1 MKHPLWIFAPVLA
14 AGLCVTPALPAS
26 AVTGQA
32 EACSYP
38 ADVLALTNWK
48 HTLPTGSPSD
58 PTEILQPKL
67 ATFSVDPW
75 FKAAAGCGGVQF
87 RAAVNGVTT
96 SNTGYPRSELRE
108 MTDNGAGLA
117 SWSTTSGTHTMIVD
131 QAITRLPSV
140 KPEIIAGQ
148 IHDAGS
154 DLTAFRLKGTSL
166 YISKGND
173 STYQLVTSSYRL
185 GTKFEAKFVAGGG
198 KVKVYYNGVL
208 KATISSSSSRNFFKA
223 GAYTQ
228 ANCGNSSPCST
239 SNYGEVVIYNLS
251 VTHR

>member
-1 MKHPLWIFAPVLA
+1 MKRLLWMIAPAVV
-14 AGLCVTPALPAS
+14 AGLCVVPALPSSAS
-26 AVTGQA
+26 TGQA

-48 HTLPTGSPSD
+48 QTLPTGSSSK
-58 PTEILQPKL
+58 PTEITQPKL
-67 ATFSVDPW
+67 ATYSVDPW
-75 FKAAAGCGGVQF
+75 FKAASGCGGVQF

-96 SNTGYPRSELRE
+96 SNSGYPRSELRE
-108 MTDNGAGLA
+108 MTNGGAGLA

-131 QAITRLPSV
+131 QTITQLPSG

-148 IHDAGS
+148 IHDSSS

-173 STYQLVTSSYRL
+173 STYQLVTSSYQL

-198 KVKVYYNGVL
+198 KVKVYYNGAL
-208 KATISSSSSRNFFKA
+208 KATVSSSSSSNFFKA

-228 ANCGNSSPCST
+228 ANCTNASPCSS
-239 SNYGEVVIYNLS
+239 SNYGEVVIHNLS
-251 VTHR
+251 VTHK

>member
-1 MKHPLWIFAPVLA
+1 MKRLLWMIAPAVV
-14 AGLCVTPALPAS
+14 AGLCAVPAQPAS
-26 AVTGQA
+26 ASTGQA
-32 EACSYP
+32 QACSYP

-48 HTLPTGSPSD
+48 QTLPTGSSK
-58 PTEILQPKL
+58 PTEITQPKL
-67 ATFSVDPW
+67 ASYSVDPW
-75 FKAAAGCGGVQF
+75 FKAATDCGGVQF

-96 SNTGYPRSELRE
+96 SNSGYPRSELRE
-108 MTDNGAGLA
+108 MTNGGAGLA

-131 QAITRLPSV
+131 QAITHLPAS

-148 IHDAGS
+148 IHDSSS

-173 STYQLVTSSYRL
+173 STHHLVTSSYKL

-208 KATISSSSSRNFFKA
+208 RTTISSSSSSNFYKA

-228 ANCGNSSPCST
+228 ANCTNSSPCST
-239 SNYGEVVIYNLS
+239 SNYGEVMIYNLS
-251 VTHR
+251 VTHK